1 MSSRHRP
8 GSHSSPPYPISSI
21 YFEVEGPPPGSLLA
35 PLQPPHPIQ
44 IPQAAVVE
52 EAPSEDLDVTFEY
65 VIEEDE
71 PEVASNAVVLCDVAT
86 QWS

>member
-1 MSSRHRP
+1 MSRV
-8 GSHSSPPYPISSI
+8 
-21 YFEVEGPPPGSLLA
+21 YFEVKGPPPGSLLA

-52 EAPSEDLDVTFEY
+52 EAPSEDLDITFEY

-71 PEVASNAVVLCDVAT
+71 PEVASNAVVLCDAAT